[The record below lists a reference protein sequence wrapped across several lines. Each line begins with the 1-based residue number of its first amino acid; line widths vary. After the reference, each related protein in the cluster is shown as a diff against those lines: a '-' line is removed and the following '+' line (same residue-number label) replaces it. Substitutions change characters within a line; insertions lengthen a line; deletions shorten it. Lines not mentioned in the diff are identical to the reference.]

1 MSEGASQA
9 PVTFGEW
16 LDRELAKKGWKP
28 ADIARSSGIYPS
40 TISKYRNGV
49 QVPHEQQARQLAEAL
64 GVPLSEVLEAAGKGR
79 GLRSGQ
85 SMSRQAIDLVARIPD
100 DLLPLAL
107 PYLESLADE
116 RRWNRYRTALA
127 ESRRVYEKGPGDGPE
142 PLQSSETEATDVPA
156 REQVARNS

>member
-1 MSEGASQA
+1 MSEDAYEA
-9 PVTFGEW
+9 TVAFGEW

-28 ADIARSSGIYPS
+28 ADIARQSGIYPS

-49 QVPHEQQARQLAEAL
+49 QVPHEHQARQLAEAL

-100 DLLPLAL
+100 DILPLAL

-116 RRWNRYRTALA
+116 RRWNRYRTALS
-127 ESRRVYEKGPGDGPE
+127 ESRRFAAQQGPDDGPE
-142 PLQSSETEATDVPA
+142 PVQPPETSETDVPA
-156 REQVARNS
+156 RELGVTQ